1 MSQAEFNQLIKRF
14 DKLEDMMAQLINTV
28 GNVMEE
34 QTSMKNEI
42 NSIKDGQTSMKD
54 EISSIKDGQ
63 TSLKD
68 EISSIKDGQASM
80 KAENETRH
88 QEVMEQLS
96 RLKADQDLIWDKS
109 TKNEREIG
117 IVKKLYDF

>member
-1 MSQAEFNQLIKRF
+1 MSQEEFNHLVKRF

-34 QTSMKNEI
+34 QTSMK
-42 NSIKDGQTSMKD
+42 G
-54 EISSIKDGQ
+54 
-63 TSLKD
+63 

-80 KAENETRH
+80 KGEISSIKDGQASMKEENETRH
-88 QEVMEQLS
+88 QEVMEQLNK
-96 RLKADQDLIWDKS
+96 LKADQDLIWDKS

>member
-1 MSQAEFNQLIKRF
+1 MSQEEFNQLVKRF
-14 DKLEDMMAQLINTV
+14 DKLEDMMAQLIHTV

-42 NSIKDGQTSMKD
+42 T
-54 EISSIKDGQ
+54 
-63 TSLKD
+63 
-68 EISSIKDGQASM
+68 SIKDGQASM
-80 KAENETRH
+80 KVENETRH

-96 RLKADQDLIWDKS
+96 ILKADQDLIWDKS